1 VVDRPA
7 AWNVDPPD
15 GAAVGG
21 PTSILRVEDG
31 VGRYDEQA
39 ALVLRRAQAP
49 DFATASTLHHRPNPP
64 GEPMKRTLGIAA
76 LCACAGLPALPV
88 AAQTSTP
95 GPVLPGIEVFLESPP
110 SALVGKRIGL
120 ITNQTG
126 TDRQGRSEI
135 DLLKASPHVKLVAL
149 FAAEHGI
156 RGVIPPGGD
165 VTDETDPSGLP
176 VYSIY
181 GGTNAPTQEM
191 LDGIDALFYGMQDL
205 GVRQYTT
212 ESTMLLAM
220 KACKEKGIPFVVLDR
235 PDPVTGEIVEGNVL
249 EPGFESFIGIGPV
262 ASRHGLTMGELARY
276 YNAEL
281 RIGADL
287 IVVPMRGWKRSMWLE
302 DTGLPWVKTS
312 PNIFRAE
319 TAVHYPGTVY
329 FEATNVAESRG
340 SDMPF
345 EQVGAPWMKAGDVVV
360 AMNAMGLPG
369 VRFEARDYA
378 IAQGYGKYPG
388 QTVHGVRLVVTD
400 RTSYR
405 PLRASLLLMD
415 EIRRLHPAEFKFSPA
430 EHDRRTDFSIERH
443 AGTDKLVKAM
453 QEGTLPALL
462 DDWDRQAQGFAEKR
476 KPYLLYE

>member
-1 VVDRPA
+1 MMKDM
-7 AWNVDPPD
+7 
-15 GAAVGG
+15 
-21 PTSILRVEDG
+21 LR
-31 VGRYDEQA
+31 
-39 ALVLRRAQAP
+39 
-49 DFATASTLHHRPNPP
+49 T
-64 GEPMKRTLGIAA
+64 AA
-76 LCACAGLPALPV
+76 LCACGCLPGLPAM
-88 AAQTSTP
+88 AQAP
-95 GPVLPGIEVFLESPP
+95 APAVVPGIEVFLESPP
-110 SALVGKRIGL
+110 PAVVGKRVGL

-126 TDRQGRSEI
+126 VDRQGRSSI
-135 DLLKASPHVKLVAL
+135 DLLRESPRVKLVAL

-165 VTDETDPSGLP
+165 VADEKDPSGLP

-181 GGTNAPTQEM
+181 GATSAPTPKM
-191 LDGIDALFYGMQDL
+191 LENIDVLLYDMQDL

-220 KACKEKGIPFVVLDR
+220 KACKQKGIPFVVLDR
-235 PDPVTGEIVEGNVL
+235 PDPVTGDIVEGNIL

-262 ASRHGLTMGELARY
+262 ASRPGLTMGELAKY
-276 YNAEL
+276 YDAEL
-281 RIGADL
+281 GIGADL

-312 PNIFRAE
+312 PNIYRAE

-345 EQVGAPWMKAGDVVV
+345 EQVGAPWMKAAEVAA
-360 AMNAMGLPG
+360 AMNAMKLPG
-369 VRFEARDYA
+369 VRFDARDYA
-378 IAQGYGKYPG
+378 IKDGYGKYPG

-400 RTSYR
+400 RRSYR

-415 EIRRLHPAEFKFSPA
+415 EIRRLHPADFRFTPA
-430 EHDRRTDFSIERH
+430 EHDRQTGLSIERH

-453 QEGTLPALL
+453 QAGTLPALL
-462 DDWDRQAQGFAEKR
+462 DDWDAQATRFDAKR
-476 KPYLLYE
+476 RPYLLYE